1 MKETDR
7 KRAKIRIALLL
18 IFVLVP
24 LLPSRHQVEAAS
36 SRAILSQGAFEEA
49 TADWNV
55 MVDRLEEAIRNGK
68 GENVNFSAGNDF
80 TVPEDILE
88 KLAGK
93 NATLALHTSDG
104 VTFSL
109 SGRDVKRTDEPAH
122 VEVCF
127 EQVISEEK
135 AGELAGAV
143 IAEQFYMRERE
154 AYPCRINVHM
164 ALGEENS
171 GRHAVLFSYDETNG
185 TLRQQGISR
194 ITKEGHAM
202 FGLERGDAY
211 VTMIMGGYTVA
222 PGDTLSHIAVKHGVS
237 LRALKAANPQ
247 ITDVDMIHAGQLVNI
262 PNL

>member
-1 MKETDR
+1 MKETDK
-7 KRAKIRIALLL
+7 KRAKIRIAMLL

-24 LLPSRHQVEAAS
+24 LLPPRRQVEAAG
-36 SRAILSQGAFEEA
+36 SRVILSQGAFEEA
-49 TADWNV
+49 TADWSV
-55 MVDRLEEAIRNGK
+55 MVGRLEEAIRNGK

-104 VTFSL
+104 VTFSV
-109 SGRDVKRTDEPAH
+109 SGRDVKRTDEPIH

-127 EQVISEEK
+127 EQV
-135 AGELAGAV
+135 
-143 IAEQFYMRERE
+143 YMRERE
-154 AYPCRINVHM
+154 AYPCRVNVHM

-171 GRHAVLFSYDETNG
+171 GRHAVLFSYDETSG